1 MPRPFKS
8 EKILDEYISE
18 ASLRCYN
25 VGFDQNKFRLKPLI
39 DIIAEVIPEFSLG
52 YYEGQNIPLTAIR
65 RRLKEAALR
74 LYTTDK
80 YSKRGEFGEVILH
93 LLLRD
98 FCGSFPLLSK
108 INFKDSTNSTVKG
121 FDGIHIVDNGTTKK
135 LWLGESKLYT
145 DGIAGVKSLAE
156 DLRQHLNEDYLR
168 KEFMLVSTK
177 IHESV
182 PNRDYWLDLMHE
194 NNTLDAIFDGIC
206 IPMVCTY
213 TSPLF
218 EDHSDNSEE
227 YLEAFTVEC
236 RNLEHEFQNAK
247 IVTSVDIILM
257 LLPVQDKKALATG
270 LHERLKYMQ
279 NI

>member
-8 EKILDEYISE
+8 EKIIEEQISE

-25 VGFDQNKFRLKPLI
+25 VGFDQNKFRLQPLL
-39 DIIAEVIPEFSLG
+39 DIIADVIPEFSLG
-52 YYEGQNIPLTAIR
+52 YYGGSSIPLTEAR
-65 RRLKEAALR
+65 RRLREAALR

-108 INFKDSTNSTVKG
+108 INFKDSTNTTVKG
-121 FDGIHIVDNGTTKK
+121 FDGIHIVDDGDIKK
-135 LWLGESKLYT
+135 LWLGESKLYS
-145 DGIAGVKSLAE
+145 DGVSGVKALAD
-156 DLRQHLNEDYLR
+156 DLKQHLNEDYLR

-182 PNRDYWLDLMHE
+182 PNREYWLDLIHE

-213 TSPLF
+213 TSKLF
-218 EDHSDNSEE
+218 NDHSDNTHE
-227 YLEAFTVEC
+227 YLDAFTFEC
-236 RNLEHEFQNAK
+236 KGLEKEFENAK
-247 IVTSVDIILM
+247 ISTSVDIILM
-257 LLPVQDKKALATG
+257 LLPIEDKNKLTTG
-270 LHERLKYMQ
+270 LHEKLKNMQ

>member
-8 EKILDEYISE
+8 EKIIEEQISE
-18 ASLRCYN
+18 SSLRCYN
-25 VGFDQNKFRLKPLI
+25 IGFDQNKFRLKPLL
-39 DIIAEVIPEFSLG
+39 DIIADVIPEFSLG
-52 YYEGQNIPLTAIR
+52 YYEGNSIPITEAR
-65 RRLKEAALR
+65 RRLREAALR

-98 FCGSFPLLSK
+98 FCGTIPLLSK
-108 INFKDSTNSTVKG
+108 INFKDSTNTTVKG
-121 FDGIHIVDNGTTKK
+121 FDGIHIVNEGNAKK

-145 DGIAGVKSLAE
+145 SGVSGVKALAE
-156 DLRQHLNEDYLR
+156 DLKQHLNEDYLR

-177 IHESV
+177 IHGSV
-182 PNRDYWLDLMHE
+182 PDRDYWLDLMHE

-206 IPMVCTY
+206 IPMACTY

-218 EDHSDNSEE
+218 KEHSDNTQE
-227 YLEAFTVEC
+227 YLEAFVSEC
-236 RNLEHEFQNAK
+236 KSLEQEFKHAK
-247 IVTSVDIILM
+247 ISTSVDIILM
-257 LLPVQDKKALATG
+257 LLPIEDKNLLTSG
-270 LHERLKYMQ
+270 LHDRLKNMQ

>member
-1 MPRPFKS
+1 MRPFKS
-8 EKILDEYISE
+8 EKIIEERISE
-18 ASLRCYN
+18 ASLRAFN
-25 VGFDQNKFRLKPLI
+25 VGFDQNEFRLKPLL
-39 DIIAEVIPEFSLG
+39 DIVAEVIPEFSLG
-52 YYEGQNIPLTAIR
+52 YYEGQSIPLTEIR
-65 RRLKEAALR
+65 KRLREAALR

-108 INFKDSTNSTVKG
+108 INFKDSTNITVKG
-121 FDGIHIVDNGTTKK
+121 FDGIHIVNDGVIKK

-145 DGIAGVKSLAE
+145 DGTAGVKALAK
-156 DLRQHLNEDYLR
+156 DLKDHLKEDYLR

-177 IHESV
+177 IPETV
-182 PNRDYWLDLMHE
+182 PDRDYWLDLMHE

-213 TSPLF
+213 SSPLYQN
-218 EDHSDNSEE
+218 HHDNTQE
-227 YLEAFTVEC
+227 YLDAFLEEC
-236 RNLEHEFQNAK
+236 KELEMEFLNTK
-247 IVTSVDIILM
+247 ITTSVDVILM
-257 LLPVQDKKALATG
+257 LLPIEDKHKLATG
-270 LHERLKYMQ
+270 LHERLKHMQ